1 MKYPNKLV
9 HPGVQ
14 TRPILLTTRA
24 QHKKCTV
31 YNTSKHVGKIGLY
44 QGFPSTASVKKKK
57 KKDDKPQ
64 ATTPLTT
71 FPEQPPNWP
80 LKSYRLC

>member
-57 KKDDKPQ
+57 KK
-64 ATTPLTT
+64 
-71 FPEQPPNWP
+71 
-80 LKSYRLC
+80 R